1 MFDPEFFMSEYKIRD
16 LSSGTIRLASGRYRD
31 FADTGPREEIIH
43 DDAIRD
49 ERQTFYCVNVPGE
62 GAWVQDVRKNQFPD
76 FANYS
81 TNALSNQS
89 GTAKR
94 CLEDTHETN
103 VEQPIG
109 NQNDSKRKES
119 QISEEM
125 DVSEENSSKDVSS
138 SGPSMKK
145 RTNNLEEFHEIDKK
159 ERSGTNNTSSPQCLN
174 LPIPNSKGEY
184 QGHAY
189 AVDFI
194 IYGL

>member
-1 MFDPEFFMSEYKIRD
+1 MGNQEHAGSNENVWKTKVSDFFAQKLNITSASEEWKKEIPFLNAIPNHLLIDGQLVRFQGMIQDMFDPEFFMSEYKIRD

-103 VEQPIG
+103 
-109 NQNDSKRKES
+109 
-119 QISEEM
+119 
-125 DVSEENSSKDVSS
+125 
-138 SGPSMKK
+138 
-145 RTNNLEEFHEIDKK
+145 
-159 ERSGTNNTSSPQCLN
+159 
-174 LPIPNSKGEY
+174 
-184 QGHAY
+184 
-189 AVDFI
+189 
-194 IYGL
+194 